1 MKKLYTGLLISLLAA
16 CSNNNGTVTAT
27 DVDRTKNNDTAP
39 VVATPD
45 TVSFPTNST
54 DTTKNNHQ

>member
-16 CSNNNGTVTAT
+16 CSNNGTVTDT

-39 VVATPD
+39 VVSTPD
-45 TVSFPTNST
+45 TVSFPADST
-54 DTTKNNHQ
+54 DKTKNNHQ